1 MLGYLNISLDTLDV
15 INSIVLLV
23 VTSGFVYT
31 LLNYLGRNV
40 CKTGRLMQSA
50 VLMLLAILFGS
61 PFSFVLSLI
70 ELIIGLADY
79 IAETNSTFAWL
90 DPNLA

>member
-1 MLGYLNISLDTLDV
+1 MFTLLNISFDTLDI

-31 LLNYLGRNV
+31 LLQYLGRNV

-50 VLMLLAILFGS
+50 VLILLAILFGS
-61 PFSFVLSLI
+61 PFSFVLSII

-79 IAETNSTFAWL
+79 IAETNSNFAWL